1 MKKKVMIFCESYLP
15 SFTSGGGMWT
25 VVNLVDRF
33 CDQLDFYVVT
43 NNRDLKGDGL
53 PYPSVVTDEW
63 NQRDNAK
70 VFYLSKKSLS
80 EAVFA
85 KLVRDVEPDAI
96 FLNSSLSAQTIK
108 LLSARRKGMLSEIPI
123 ILAPCGEMSK
133 GALSLKPYKKKLFLS
148 YAKAVDL
155 YRGVIWKASF
165 ESEGQEIRN
174 VMGSDVEVWIAPD
187 LTPRTILPDYSP
199 KWKDLK
205 RPGSVRFAFISRLSR
220 KKNIHYFLERLRDIR
235 EGEVRFDIIG
245 PLEDQAYWK
254 ECQAIIATLPQNIT
268 VEATGAF
275 AEQTDA
281 LRRVAESHFFVLPTL
296 NENFG
301 YVFIE
306 GLSAGCPIITSDRTV
321 WTDIEDRNVGWR
333 LPLEEPDK
341 WTDILNHCINLDGV
355 SYSQMSNN
363 ARRYA
368 IEWLNETKVVEANR
382 GVIERAL
389 REEALVAANE

>member
-1 MKKKVMIFCESYLP
+1 
-15 SFTSGGGMWT
+15 MWT

-33 CDQLDFYVVT
+33 SDRLDFFVVT

-53 PYPSVVTDEW
+53 PYTSVATDQW
-63 NQRDNAK
+63 NDRGNAK

-85 KLVRDVEPDAI
+85 KLVKEVGPDTI

-108 LLSARRKGMLSEIPI
+108 LLSARRKGMLPQIPI

-165 ESEGQEIRN
+165 ESEGQEIQN
-174 VMGSDVEVWIAPD
+174 VMGSDVEVWTAPD
-187 LTPRTILPDYSP
+187 LTPRSILPDYSP
-199 KWKDLK
+199 DWKDEK
-205 RPGSVRFAFISRLSR
+205 QPGSVRFAFISRLSR
-220 KKNIHYFLERLRDIR
+220 KKNIHYFLERLRDIHD
-235 EGEVRFDIIG
+235 GEVRFDIVG

-254 ECQAIIATLPQNIT
+254 ECQAIIATLPKNIS

-275 AEQTDA
+275 TEQEDA

-306 GLSAGCPIITSDRTV
+306 GLSAGCPVITSDRTV
-321 WTDIEDRNVGWR
+321 WTDLEDRNVGWR

-341 WTDILNHCINLDGV
+341 WIETLNHCIKLDAI
-355 SYSQMSNN
+355 SYSKMSDN
-363 ARRYA
+363 ARQYA

-382 GVIERAL
+382 RVLDRAL
-389 REEALVAANE
+389 HEDAFIAVND